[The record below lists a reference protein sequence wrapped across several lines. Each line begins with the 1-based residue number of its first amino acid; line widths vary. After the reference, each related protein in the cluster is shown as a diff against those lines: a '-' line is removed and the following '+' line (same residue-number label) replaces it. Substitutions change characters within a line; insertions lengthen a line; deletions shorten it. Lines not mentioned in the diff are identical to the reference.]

1 MRLEWDAAVRRD
13 CARMNPS
20 GRAGRGATVPDRQG
34 QVPGPPRPLDRDDA
48 SVLKIAT
55 PFYKNESLA
64 QHGRRKHCRQV
75 LWKVLD
81 LFTSFKVCCFLP
93 AGGNAQIHE

>member
-34 QVPGPPRPLDRDDA
+34 QVPGPPRPLDRDRRIRA
-48 SVLKIAT
+48 ENRHAVLQK
-55 PFYKNESLA
+55 
-64 QHGRRKHCRQV
+64 
-75 LWKVLD
+75 
-81 LFTSFKVCCFLP
+81 
-93 AGGNAQIHE
+93 